1 MNDDRHLTEDERQA
15 FVDDAVPAERRTIL
29 EAHLAT
35 CRACSDDVARLRNVT
50 MRYRSAPDESGT
62 LDELWPSIRT
72 RIERDKVV
80 SLGSTPRITKRWL
93 RTRHAV
99 AFGALAAGAMLTV
112 VLLRP
117 SHRIAVDSTVAVSDT
132 GRIAARHRLRQVV
145 RRRSARAAQSAR
157 ASASDDAPGGG
168 RVDRSRPESDRSGDR

>member
-1 MNDDRHLTEDERQA
+1 MNDDRHLTEDEREA

-35 CRACSDDVARLRNVT
+35 CRECFDDIARLRNVT
-50 MRYRSAPDESGT
+50 MRYRSAPDEPGR

-80 SLGSTPRITKRWL
+80 SLGSASGTTKRWIQ
-93 RTRHAV
+93 TRHAV
-99 AFGALAAGAMLTV
+99 ALGALAAGAMLTV

-117 SHRIAVDSTVAVSDT
+117 SHRIAVERASL
-132 GRIAARHRLRQVV
+132 AAR
-145 RRRSARAAQSAR
+145 
-157 ASASDDAPGGG
+157 G
-168 RVDRSRPESDRSGDR
+168 